1 MTRKKAAE
9 LDRKLKKSRLSLADF
24 LDEMREMKKMG
35 DISQIASMLPR
46 RHGPA
51 VEGAE
56 LDPKVLNRSE
66 AIILSMTPHERENP
80 NVLDASRKR
89 RIAAGCGLEVSDV
102 NRLLKQYDM
111 MNQIAKQM
119 YKRPR
124 QAGRAGRPRR
134 RQQHGRQL
142 RRWFA
147 RFRP

>member
-1 MTRKKAAE
+1 
-9 LDRKLKKSRLSLADF
+9 
-24 LDEMREMKKMG
+24 MG
-35 DISQIASMLPR
+35 DISQIASMLPGGMGR
-46 RHGPA
+46 QL
-51 VEGAE
+51 EGAE

-66 AIILSMTPHERENP
+66 AIILSMTPYERENP

-119 YKRPR
+119 YK
-124 QAGRAGRPRR
+124 GRGKLGAHGRPRR

-147 RFRP
+147 QVSAVKKRLR